1 MAAISHYEV
10 IGPLGEGGMGE
21 VYVAFDTTLQRKVA
35 LKAVRRAHRLDES
48 ARARLLREARILS
61 QLDHPNICRIY
72 DYVAVDDADYLVL
85 ELIDG
90 RSLRDALRAGLDRT
104 ARMSVAEQ
112 VMRALAVAHA
122 AGVIHR
128 DLKPENIMLLPN
140 GDVKVLDFGLAR
152 AFESPTTDAGGRISN
167 RDLAA
172 AIDDQAATMLPADP
186 LTSHT
191 GIVHTAAGAV
201 MGSPVYMSPEQARG
215 EPATTASDLFAFGLL
230 LQELYTGQ
238 RPYQTGLDVHALLEA
253 RGRGETAPADG
264 VLRDIGDLITRLK
277 ALAPSHRPTALE
289 TADRLRRIRETPARR
304 LRYAAAIVAVLAI
317 AGAGIK
323 YSVDV
328 TRERTAAVNSREDA
342 IRRRGQAEALI
353 GFMLGDLRDRLTRV
367 GRLDVLDDV
376 GKQAMAYFGAVPSAS
391 MTDEE
396 IYRRSQAV
404 HQLGQ
409 VQQAKGDLKA
419 ASVAFDE
426 SVRLITDV
434 ASRNPQNAEWQLGL
448 GTSHFYAGDARR
460 LQGDLDGAL
469 RHFDVYRDIA
479 QRLVERAP
487 DNPAW
492 ILELSYG
499 RSSLAGI
506 FEAKGDN
513 QRARDELVLS
523 QGVRQSLVRL
533 DPSNR
538 EWQEALANG
547 HNRLGV
553 VLEKLGDARA
563 ALVEHLADLDI
574 RKRLRERHPDDVR
587 IQSRTAVA
595 ESYVSSLYRDPGDDA
610 EAFSHALARL
620 TINEALAARD
630 PANADWQ
637 RELALS
643 EVRLAY
649 VQRLRGN
656 VGDALRR
663 TERADR
669 LLQPLA
675 QKDAALPR
683 RRRDAAEARIEMA
696 VLRLARSDLAGAATH
711 AATAIDT
718 LNAVVRS
725 AGSDGDARRL
735 LADASLAAADI
746 AQRRN
751 EPERARAFR
760 ERARET
766 LQPLAATLKDRRFQL
781 AWARALLGVGRTQ
794 EAAEV
799 IARLRSAGFRR
810 DVLDALVPSASRTK
824 ETPFG

>member
-1 MAAISHYEV
+1 
-10 IGPLGEGGMGE
+10 MGE
-21 VYVAFDTTLQRKVA
+21 VYVAFDTTLQRRVA

-90 RSLRDALRAGLDRT
+90 RSLRDALHQKLDRS
-104 ARMSVAEQ
+104 ACMSIAEQ

-128 DLKPENIMLLPN
+128 DLKPENIMLLPS

-152 AFESPTTDAGGRISN
+152 AFESPAAESGTRIAN

-172 AIDDQAATMLPADP
+172 VLDDQAATVLPVEP
-186 LTSHT
+186 STSHL

-215 EPATTASDLFAFGLL
+215 EPASTASDMFAFGLL
-230 LQELYTGQ
+230 LQELYTGR
-238 RPYQTGLDVHALLEA
+238 RPYPTGLDVHALVEG
-253 RGRGETAPADG
+253 RGRGETEPASG
-264 VLRDIGDLITRLK
+264 VPRDIGELIARLK
-277 ALAPSHRPTALE
+277 TLAPSQRPTAVE
-289 TADRLRRIRETPARR
+289 TVDRLRRIRETPARR
-304 LRYAAAIVAVLAI
+304 LRYAAAIIALLAI
-317 AGAGIK
+317 AGAGLK

-328 TRERTAAVNSREDA
+328 TRERTAAVNAREDA

-353 GFMLGDLRDRLTRV
+353 GFMLGDLRAKLTRV

-376 GKQAMAYFGAVPSAS
+376 GKQAMEYFGAVPSAS

-396 IYRRSQAV
+396 IFRRSQAV

-419 ASVAFDE
+419 ASVAYDE

-434 ASRNPQNAEWQLGL
+434 ASRSPQNAEWQLGL
-448 GTSHFYAGDARR
+448 GTSHFYAGDALR
-460 LQGDLDGAL
+460 LQGDFDGAM
-469 RHFDVYRDIA
+469 RHFEIYRDIA
-479 QRLVERAP
+479 QRLVDRTP
-487 DNPAW
+487 DNPDW
-492 ILELSYG
+492 ILELSYAHSN
-499 RSSLAGI
+499 RAGI
-506 FEAKGDN
+506 FEANGDN

-523 QGVRQSLVRL
+523 QRVRQSLVAL
-533 DPSNR
+533 DPNKR

-553 VLEKLGDARA
+553 VLEKLGNARA
-563 ALVEHLADLDI
+563 ALVEHLADLEI
-574 RKRLRERHPDDVR
+574 RKRLRMQHPDDVR
-587 IQSRTAVA
+587 IQSRTAVT
-595 ESYVSSLYRDPGDDA
+595 ESYVSSLYRDQGDDQ
-610 EAFSHALARL
+610 EAFAHALERL
-620 TINEALAARD
+620 AINEALAAQD

-656 VGDALRR
+656 ADDALRR
-663 TERADR
+663 AERADR

-675 QKDAALPR
+675 QKDAAFPR
-683 RRRDAAEARIEMA
+683 RRRDSAEARIEIA
-696 VLRLARSDLAGAATH
+696 VLRLARGDLGVAATY

-718 LNAVVRS
+718 LDAVVRS

-735 LADASLAAADI
+735 LADACLVAAEI
-746 AQRRN
+746 AQRRR
-751 EPERARAFR
+751 EPGRAQALR
-760 ERARET
+760 ERARDT
-766 LQPLAATLKDRRFQL
+766 LQPLAASLKDRRFQF

-799 IARLRSAGFRR
+799 IARLRSTGFRR
-810 DVLDALVPSASRTK
+810 DVLDTLTPPSSQPK
-824 ETPFG
+824 ETPRA